1 MLTDYILFPVE
12 LFIGLILEDRH
23 HSCKYE
29 TPFICRD
36 EPHSDLFCH
45 THGDNRQIAN
55 YFLTPIVLCLAQ
67 NNVY

>member
-1 MLTDYILFPVE
+1 MLTDHILVLVD

-23 HSCKYE
+23 HSCKYG
-29 TPFICRD
+29 TSIIGHD

-45 THGDNRQIAN
+45 THGDNRHIAY
-55 YFLTPIVLCLAQ
+55 YFLTPIALCLAQ